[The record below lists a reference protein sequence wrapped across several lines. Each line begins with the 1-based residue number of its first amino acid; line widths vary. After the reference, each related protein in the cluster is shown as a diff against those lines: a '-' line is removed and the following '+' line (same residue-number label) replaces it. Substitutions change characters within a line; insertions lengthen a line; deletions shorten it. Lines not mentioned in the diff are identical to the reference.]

1 MRYVLTIL
9 VCLHMLAPAISNA
22 QDVLKDPLKYSLRDY
37 GLVLAVALLGGLVSW
52 YAKVRRGEIPGY
64 SVMQLIGELATS
76 AFAGLIAFWLCEWAN
91 FPQLLTVA
99 MVAISGHMGTAAIQQ
114 FEKLAARK
122 FGESQEQKP

>member
-1 MRYVLTIL
+1 MRFLLTLL
-9 VCLHMLAPAISNA
+9 VCLHMLAPAISSA
-22 QDVLKDPLKYSLRDY
+22 QDVLKDPLRYSLRDY
-37 GLVLAVALLGGLVSW
+37 GLILAVALLGGLVSW

-99 MVAISGHMGTAAIQQ
+99 IVAISGHMGTAAIKQ
-114 FEKLAARK
+114 FEKLAERK
-122 FGESQEQKP
+122 FSGTSEKP

>member
-1 MRYVLTIL
+1 MRLLIAVIL
-9 VCLHMLAPAISNA
+9 CLHMLAPAISSA
-22 QDVLKDPLKYSLRDY
+22 QDVLKDPLRYSLRDY
-37 GLVLAVALLGGLVSW
+37 GLILAVALLGGLVSW

-76 AFAGLIAFWLCEWAN
+76 AFAGLISFWLCEWAG

-114 FEKLAARK
+114 FEKFAARR
-122 FGESQEQKP
+122 FTNASEKP